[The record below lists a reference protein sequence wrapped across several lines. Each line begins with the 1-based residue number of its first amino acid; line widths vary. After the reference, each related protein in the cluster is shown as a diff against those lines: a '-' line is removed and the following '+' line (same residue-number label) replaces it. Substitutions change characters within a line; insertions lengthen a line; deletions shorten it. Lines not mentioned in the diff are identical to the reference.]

1 MNKLSRGALLLAM
14 AVVLQA
20 IRLILPLP
28 LQVSTFLIGS
38 LVHMML
44 VITTYSVGRKP
55 ALLMGWLL
63 PIFAYLQGQLAL
75 SLLIPVVIL
84 GNFLFV
90 QLLPRGGVSLI
101 SLRGLLVPPLM
112 KGLFMGGST
121 FFLLKLVELQIP
133 AMEKLLLFGMSVPQL
148 VTGII
153 GILLANYILT
163 HYKIGQ

>member
-20 IRLILPLP
+20 IRLVVPLPLP
-28 LQVSTFLIGS
+28 ISTFLIGS

-44 VITTYSVGRKP
+44 VITTYAAGRP
-55 ALLMGWLL
+55 AALMMGWLL
-63 PIFAYLQGQLAL
+63 PIFAYQQGQLAV

-90 QLLPRGGVSLI
+90 QLLPRGGVSLL
-101 SLRGLLVPPLM
+101 SLRGLLLPPLV
-112 KGLFMGGST
+112 KACFMGAT
-121 FFLLKLVELQIP
+121 AFLLLNLVELSNP
-133 AMEKLLLFGMSVPQL
+133 AIKKLLLFGMSVPQL
-148 VTGII
+148 VTGIA
-153 GILLANYILT
+153 GIFLANYILS